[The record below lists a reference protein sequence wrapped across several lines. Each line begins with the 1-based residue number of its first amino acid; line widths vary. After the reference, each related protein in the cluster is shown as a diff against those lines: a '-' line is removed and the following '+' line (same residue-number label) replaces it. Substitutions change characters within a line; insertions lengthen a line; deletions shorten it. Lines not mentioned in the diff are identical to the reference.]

1 MYIIPTIEKK
11 NDKQSP
17 TLTTQYSASNFV
29 RLQPKIHFVQQ
40 YPLSLLYGY
49 ALELFDPFVVSPS
62 SWRLLS
68 VKNNADD
75 TLLTSSASLS
85 GLSAN
90 TYYQKLNTLYPLLN
104 TTNVTLGIE
113 FVVFTD
119 LVGLTTDISIY
130 TDQSCVLTEV
140 NLTGHIATF
149 SSTVREFTLDTS
161 ITSKTKF
168 PIPAALKFTLLL
180 NLSLQKPFIVYD
192 LPLAIGQFD
201 YVMYNNK
208 MYGRSR
214 SPIPISKTFTTR
226 SDGGLLW
233 I

>member
-1 MYIIPTIEKK
+1 M
-11 NDKQSP
+11 
-17 TLTTQYSASNFV
+17 
-29 RLQPKIHFVQQ
+29 
-40 YPLSLLYGY
+40 
-49 ALELFDPFVVSPS
+49 
-62 SWRLLS
+62 
-68 VKNNADD
+68 
-75 TLLTSSASLS
+75 
-85 GLSAN
+85 
-90 TYYQKLNTLYPLLN
+90 
-104 TTNVTLGIE
+104 
-113 FVVFTD
+113 
-119 LVGLTTDISIY
+119 
-130 TDQSCVLTEV
+130 
-140 NLTGHIATF
+140 
-149 SSTVREFTLDTS
+149 DTS